1 MPADTRCGGS
11 RKRHDRFAAFV
22 DRLFCVVVRSRG
34 LAQRRKNQER
44 GSTPVLSIPATKQTQ
59 RLFDR
64 LLLFAAET
72 TGALVVPTPPGL
84 FSFAS
89 IWYQCPIIM
98 KTLLLLRHAKAE
110 HGEPGLTDLNRALNE
125 RGKKEAQSIGT
136 FIRKQNVEFELVLC
150 STALRARETAELALA
165 AAEASASVHYD
176 QRLYEASPEQL
187 LEVISEVEDDVSTV
201 LLVGHNP
208 GIEQL
213 LRALTGEVEEIATGT
228 LAKIDL
234 DADAWS
240 NLLGDKG
247 SLDWIQRPQALALD

>member
-1 MPADTRCGGS
+1 
-11 RKRHDRFAAFV
+11 
-22 DRLFCVVVRSRG
+22 
-34 LAQRRKNQER
+34 
-44 GSTPVLSIPATKQTQ
+44 
-59 RLFDR
+59 
-64 LLLFAAET
+64 
-72 TGALVVPTPPGL
+72 
-84 FSFAS
+84 
-89 IWYQCPIIM
+89 M

-110 HGEPGLTDLNRALNE
+110 NGAPGLTDLNRALNQ

-176 QRLYEASPEQL
+176 QRLYEASPGQL

-208 GIEQL
+208 GMEQL

-228 LAKIDL
+228 LAKIEL